1 MKQIIVRTDG
11 DLWNMIS
18 NALGEVA
25 FAKRK
30 LRLGDKAIPPPT
42 YVMTENPAT
51 RHFKERAKIGLALSE
66 PTEIRQALFNHDNA
80 RANRKRVNII
90 TRQLP
95 ALDGRRNLT
104 RNDTTPSRSKM
115 TNIPISTNRKPIN
128 VIYLKKFFIHFHTLL
143 ISKYIFAIITPRNR
157 KPTSR
162 PNSSSKF
169 DILKL

>member
-1 MKQIIVRTDG
+1 
-11 DLWNMIS
+11 
-18 NALGEVA
+18 
-25 FAKRK
+25 
-30 LRLGDKAIPPPT
+30 
-42 YVMTENPAT
+42 MTKNPAT

-95 ALDGRRNLT
+95 ALDGRRNLA

-143 ISKYIFAIITPRNR
+143 ISNHPSVKASQLVFQYCPPSIPIAIREATTQNPIPQPFEPNPSTQPIQRNHSDNR
-157 KPTSR
+157 NHLEVTL
-162 PNSSSKF
+162 
-169 DILKL
+169 DAQ